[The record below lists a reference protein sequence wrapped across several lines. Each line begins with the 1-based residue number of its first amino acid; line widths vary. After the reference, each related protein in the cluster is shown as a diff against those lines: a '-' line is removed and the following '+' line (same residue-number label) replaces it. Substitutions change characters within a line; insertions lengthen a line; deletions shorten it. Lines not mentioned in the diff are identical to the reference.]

1 MKIPFKKKSED
12 YEGDIGRFA
21 EFCKNTQ
28 QFADSFLKY
37 FRKEYEIRKNISP
50 SFERNAS
57 FYTEPYVK
65 SNLKK
70 LSKIARKTKDEIKSY
85 TDFAVKSGKAID
97 KRKNLK
103 TEAKTDEDW
112 INIVRN
118 NENEPEPEQDKCLK
132 LYNNLMKCCGEM
144 LGIMFSKPSGA
155 DMNFCTFIGR
165 NIFSE
170 ELDVYAT
177 AFEVMYP
184 KKDEHQVVKNML
196 KKNNF
201 PSN

>member
-112 INIVRN
+112 IGIVRN
-118 NENEPEPEQDKCLK
+118 NEPEPEQDKCLK

-144 LGIMFSKPSGA
+144 LEIMFSKPSGA
-155 DMNFCTFIGR
+155 YMNFCTFIGR

-170 ELDVYAT
+170 ELDVYAK

-184 KKDEHQVVKNML
+184 KKDEHKDVKNML

>member
-1 MKIPFKKKSED
+1 MIKMKIPFKKKSED

-112 INIVRN
+112 IGIVRN
-118 NENEPEPEQDKCLK
+118 NEPEQDKCLK

-144 LGIMFSKPSGA
+144 LEIMFSKPSGA
-155 DMNFCTFIGR
+155 YMNFCTFIGR

-170 ELDVYAT
+170 ELDVYAK

-184 KKDEHQVVKNML
+184 KKDEHKDVKNML